1 MTTGNEPDTAPAKRR
16 FMSDGEIY
24 KAMGLLT
31 THLKRAGTGF
41 AYANG
46 WSDEAVAAEVGC
58 SLNNIS
64 GLRERN
70 FGKLGKMPET
80 DPRVDELQAVVFDL
94 VLKHNGL
101 VRELL
106 PTTGVGD
113 PYLVLTGEQS

>member
-41 AYANG
+41 AYATG

-80 DPRVDELQAVVFDL
+80 DPRVDHLIAAHDA
-94 VLKHNGL
+94 L
-101 VRELL
+101 VRDIAAG
-106 PTTGVGD
+106 TFTVGSD
-113 PYLVLTGEQS
+113 PGPYLVGAIS